1 MASRI
6 YMLLVYI
13 QRPLFQVTLTCCSC
27 WLEDSCNCET
37 FFIFFTYM
45 IDANIL
51 LVYMFYIKIC
61 GGVSAESPWLNLFTS
76 WLIAWFLLGIDDV
89 LLLLLGDCYLYYWAQ
104 LRSTLMDF
112 ELSLYAGLWCYTICN
127 RAPRRWCDYE
137 ECWCRFYCGI
147 LWVQGPPPLI
157 LSILCDAVVRKGAC
171 FRWNV
176 LQTFYQTLRNHQ
188 ICRFIML
195 GLNCGQIVVV
205 ALHYAHW

>member
-6 YMLLVYI
+6 YMLLYYI

-89 LLLLLGDCYLYYWAQ
+89 FCCCWEIAIYII
-104 LRSTLMDF
+104 
-112 ELSLYAGLWCYTICN
+112 ELNWGALWWT
-127 RAPRRWCDYE
+127 
-137 ECWCRFYCGI
+137 
-147 LWVQGPPPLI
+147 
-157 LSILCDAVVRKGAC
+157 
-171 FRWNV
+171 
-176 LQTFYQTLRNHQ
+176 
-188 ICRFIML
+188 
-195 GLNCGQIVVV
+195 LNCRCMQVYDVTPFVIEHPGGDAIMRNAGADSTVGFYGYKDL
-205 ALHYAHW
+205 LH